1 MESLAEKQDKTLRE
15 EQLAKELHNK
25 LSGETADKTRQRA
38 RATVE
43 KIIQEKSRRVL
54 HEPQLDTILMVEK
67 AIIDAR
73 EYPERK
79 QLWQSLP
86 RKMQYQT
93 FKRILDYL
101 EASGQIAFVGT
112 KIIYSGANNS
122 KLKALIESSIK
133 IR

>member
-1 MESLAEKQDKTLRE
+1 MKSLTETP
-15 EQLAKELHNK
+15 AK
-25 LSGETADKTRQRA
+25 A
-38 RATVE
+38 
-43 KIIQEKSRRVL
+43 L

-67 AIIDAR
+67 AIIDAK
-73 EYPERK
+73 EYPTRK

-86 RKMQYQT
+86 KKMQYQT

-101 EASGQIAFVGT
+101 EASGQIAFNI
-112 KIIYSGANNS
+112 KRIIYTGADNP

>member
-1 MESLAEKQDKTLRE
+1 LVKSDKTMKSLTEKQVKVLDEEKQARAPRELRE
-15 EQLAKELHNK
+15 QRENLTEMPAK
-25 LSGETADKTRQRA
+25 
-38 RATVE
+38 
-43 KIIQEKSRRVL
+43 VL

-67 AIIDAR
+67 AIINAK
-73 EYPERK
+73 EYLTRK

-86 RKMQYQT
+86 KKMQYQT

-101 EASGQIAFVGT
+101 EASGQIAFNT
-112 KIIYSGANNS
+112 KRIIYTGANNP